1 MLLSVDTLLKD
12 LTAASV
18 AVSVSVIPLLVFIL
32 FIESVADFEL
42 ETPKL
47 FALTTESEVVTL
59 CPSVLLYAIAGLS
72 VFDVAFTIALLIA
85 LA

>member
-1 MLLSVDTLLKD
+1 MEPTPESSVELPSVATLLND

-32 FIESVADFEL
+32 FTESVADFEL

-47 FALTTESEVVTL
+47 FVLTTASEIVAL
-59 CPSVLLYAIAGLS
+59 LDSVLL
-72 VFDVAFTIALLIA
+72 
-85 LA
+85 